1 MKKLLTGLCALAL
14 SAGLVTACSESR
26 NDRLGEKPGDRTPS
40 ASPSTI
46 PAPSTTV
53 TPPSTTA
60 TPPATTTPPST
71 TSPSDSGSSSSGTKQ

>member
-26 NDRLGEKPGDRTPS
+26 NDRLGEKPSTDRTPS
-40 ASPSTI
+40 ASP
-46 PAPSTTV
+46 PTT
-53 TPPSTTA
+53 TPPPASTM
-60 TPPATTTPPST
+60 PPPSTTTPPSS